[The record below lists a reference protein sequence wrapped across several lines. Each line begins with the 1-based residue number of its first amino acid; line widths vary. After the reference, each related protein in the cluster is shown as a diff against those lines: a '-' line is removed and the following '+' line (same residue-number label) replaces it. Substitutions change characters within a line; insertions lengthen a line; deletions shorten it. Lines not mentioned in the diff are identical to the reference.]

1 MKKILVAEDEEVL
14 LNVLKDRFEVEGW
27 EVTTAKDGVEAM
39 EAINKSKFDL
49 VLLDLLMPKKDGF
62 EVLEEVKNN
71 PELKN
76 IPIIVLS
83 NLGGDDDIKKALA
96 LGAKDYFVKTQHP
109 MSEIVEKAKKYVIG
123 GDLTSSIIKQTFTPI
138 MKDGDSSVSP
148 ELNNYVKNSRATGMK
163 DEEIKTNLKN
173 NGWVDKDIDAALSN

>member
-1 MKKILVAEDEEVL
+1 MKKILIAEDEDIL
-14 LNVLKDRFEVEGW
+14 LNVLRDRFEAEGW
-27 EVTTAKDGVEAM
+27 EVALAKDGVEAM

-62 EVLEEVKNN
+62 EVLKEVMAN

-76 IPIIVLS
+76 LPIIVLS

-109 MSEIVEKAKKYVIG
+109 MSEIVEKAKTYEAG
-123 GDLTSSIIKQTFTPI
+123 GANIQT
-138 MKDGDSSVSP
+138 
-148 ELNNYVKNSRATGMK
+148 EN
-163 DEEIKTNLKN
+163 
-173 NGWVDKDIDAALSN
+173 